1 MLAKCRAALPF
12 VAFIFIKFSL
22 INSAKAQTLPAGFSQ
37 VFMGNVTSPTAM
49 AFAPDGRLFIL
60 EQAGT
65 VRIFK
70 NGAVLAQP
78 FVTLSVNSSGE
89 RGLLGIAFD
98 PSFSTNNFIY
108 LYYTL
113 SSAANNRISRF
124 TANGDVAV
132 AGSEVQILNLDP
144 LSTATNHNGG
154 TMQFGP
160 DGKLYVGVGENAF
173 GANAQNLDTYLGKIL
188 RINADGSVPAGNP
201 FTSGSSQKQRLWEYG
216 LRNPYTIAFQP
227 GTGRLF
233 VNDVGQNTWEE
244 INDATVGGKNFGWP
258 DAEGNSSNILY
269 TNPIYAYSHGSG
281 SGQGCAITGGTF
293 FNPPSTNYPALY
305 IGKYFYID
313 YCNNWIDVLT
323 LSGSTATRSSFATG
337 IAGNPVSIIT
347 GNDGN
352 LYFLSRG
359 SSALYKITYTG
370 SQQPVITNQPQ
381 SISVSEGN
389 AATFSVTATGATPLS
404 YQWRKNAVII
414 TGATSST
421 YTISSVSTGS
431 AGNYS
436 VVVSNTAG
444 TVTSNDATL
453 TVTQAN
459 QKPTATITIPAAG
472 ALYRAGTVINFSGT
486 GTDPEDG
493 TLADASFKWFV
504 VFYHASHTH
513 PGPTAQS
520 AVKSGSFSIPNTGE
534 TATNVF
540 YRLYLVVTDSKGAVD
555 TVYTDIKPR
564 LSTITL
570 NTSPQGL
577 QVTLDGQPFTTP
589 LNFLSVEGM
598 QRIIGTPSPQIF
610 QGSRYNFTNWSNAA
624 AQTQTIITATDN
636 IAYTAYFTSA
646 TNFTLSPVAD
656 AQVRGGIYANTNYG
670 ADVEMSTTNTG
681 NPDYNYDSY
690 LRFDL
695 TSLPAN
701 NSSVKLRLYGRLS
714 STNTA
719 SVTAQL
725 FNVSSQTWGEN
736 TITYSNKPA
745 PQTTVLAADTINGI
759 TNAFYEWDITSHINA
774 LKKLGATSVSL
785 VIKNF
790 TFTNLNRIIF
800 RSKENTSNRPQLVAT
815 VSSTSTLSPVADAQ
829 VRGGIY
835 TNTNYGSDV
844 EMSTTNTGNPDY
856 NYDAYLRF
864 DLTSLPANNS
874 SVKLKLYG
882 RLSSTNTA
890 SVTAQLFNVT
900 SQTWGENTITYS
912 NKPAPQTTVLAATTI
927 NGITNAFYEWDIT
940 SHINAL
946 KTLGATSVS
955 LVIKNSTFTNLNRII
970 FRSRENTSNGPQL
983 LATAGAARALPHS
996 INSQVEDNPLQVTIF
1011 PNPAKGRFT
1020 IVYPAEFNNGIL
1032 QLFDAYGRLVQQQLL
1047 TQINNQ
1053 IISTA
1058 NLQNGI
1064 YSMLL
1069 LKGNKKITKQLI
1081 IKK

>member
-12 VAFIFIKFSL
+12 VAFFFIKCSL
-22 INSAKAQTLPAGFSQ
+22 INSANAQTLAAGFSQ
-37 VFMGNVTSPTAM
+37 VFLGSVTSPTAM

-65 VRIFK
+65 IRIFK
-70 NGAVLAQP
+70 NGVVLSQP

-98 PSFSTNNFIY
+98 PSFSTNHFIY

-132 AGSEVQILNLDP
+132 AGSEVLVLNLDP

-216 LRNPYTIAFQP
+216 LRNPYTISFQP

-233 VNDVGQNTWEE
+233 ANDVGQNTWEE

-258 DAEGNSSNILY
+258 VAEGNSSNSLY
-269 TNPIYAYSHGSG
+269 TNPIYAYSHGTA

-293 FNPPSTNYPALY
+293 FNPSTTNYPSSY

-323 LSGSTATRSSFATG
+323 LSGSTATRSSFAAN

-347 GNDGN
+347 GTDGN

-370 SQQPVITNQPQ
+370 SQQPLITSQPK
-381 SISVSEGN
+381 SISVSQGN
-389 AATFSVTATGATPLS
+389 AATFSVTATGAAPLS

-414 TGATSST
+414 TGATSSL
-421 YTISSVSTGS
+421 YTIASVSTGS

-436 VVVSNTAG
+436 VVISNIAG
-444 TVTSNDATL
+444 AVTSNDATL
-453 TVTQAN
+453 TVTPAN
-459 QKPTATITIPAAG
+459 QKPTASIITPAAG
-472 ALYRAGTVINFSGT
+472 AVYRAGTTINFSGT

-493 TLADASFKWFV
+493 TLGDANFKWFV

-513 PGPTAQS
+513 PGPTAPS

-555 TVYTDIKPR
+555 TVYTDITPR

-577 QVTLDGQPFTTP
+577 QVTLDGQPLTTP
-589 LNFLSVEGM
+589 LSFLSVEGM

-610 QGSRYNFTNWSNAA
+610 QGSSYNFTNWSNAA
-624 AQTQTIITATDN
+624 PQTQTIVTPTDN
-636 IAYTAYFTSA
+636 IIYTAYFSKA
-646 TNFTLSPVAD
+646 TNVTLSPVAD

-670 ADVEMSTTNTG
+670 TDVEM
-681 NPDYNYDSY
+681 
-690 LRFDL
+690 
-695 TSLPAN
+695 
-701 NSSVKLRLYGRLS
+701 
-714 STNTA
+714 
-719 SVTAQL
+719 
-725 FNVSSQTWGEN
+725 
-736 TITYSNKPA
+736 I
-745 PQTTVLAADTINGI
+745 
-759 TNAFYEWDITSHINA
+759 
-774 LKKLGATSVSL
+774 
-785 VIKNF
+785 
-790 TFTNLNRIIF
+790 
-800 RSKENTSNRPQLVAT
+800 
-815 VSSTSTLSPVADAQ
+815 
-829 VRGGIY
+829 
-835 TNTNYGSDV
+835 
-844 EMSTTNTGNPDY
+844 TTNTGNPDY

-864 DLTSLPANNS
+864 DLTSLAANS
-874 SVKLKLYG
+874 SSIKLKMYG
-882 RLSSTNTA
+882 RMASTNTPGI
-890 SVTAQLFNVT
+890 TAQLLNVP
-900 SQTWGENTITYS
+900 SQSWGENTITYA
-912 NKPAPQTTVLAATTI
+912 NKPAPQTTVLAAVTVAS
-927 NGITNAFYEWDIT
+927 NVNAFYEWDIT

-946 KTLGATSVS
+946 KASGATSVS
-955 LVIKNSTFTNLNRII
+955 LVIKNATFTNSNRII
-970 FRSRENTSNGPQL
+970 WRSRENASNAPQLIATVSAVSSRLPVADAQVRGGIYANTNYGTDVEMITTYTGNPDYNYDAYLRFDLTSLAGNNSSVKLKMYGRMASTNTPSITAQLLNVPSQSWGENTITYANKPAPQTTVLAAVTVASNVNAFYEWDITSHINALKASGATSVSLVIKNATFTNSNRIIWRSRENASNGPQL
-983 LATAGAARALPHS
+983 LATAGAARALPYI
-996 INSQVEDNPLQVTIF
+996 INSQVKNNPLQVTVF

-1020 IVYPAEFNNGIL
+1020 IVYPAAFTNGTL
-1032 QLFDAYGRLVQQQLL
+1032 QLFDAGGRMVLQQLL
-1047 TQINNQ
+1047 TQINSQ
-1053 IISTA
+1053 IISAA
-1058 NLQNGI
+1058 NLQNGV

-1069 LKGNKKITKQLI
+1069 QKGNKKITKQVI
-1081 IKK
+1081 IKR